1 MSGLTL
7 DEHGLAILIE
17 AFYTRIRSDPELG
30 PIFEGAV
37 TDWPDHLKTLT
48 SFWSSVMLG
57 TGRYK
62 GQPVPVHMRHRDQIT
77 PELFDRW
84 LTLWRETTSTFM
96 TSDVAAVL
104 QNKAAHIAKSLQ
116 FALSFY
122 GNSDTPKRDT
132 TPTGSTPQK
141 SNIS

>member
-7 DEHGLAILIE
+7 NDEGLAILID
-17 AFYTRIRSDPELG
+17 AFYARIRSDPELG

-62 GQPVPVHMRHRDQIT
+62 GQPVPVHMRHSDQIT
-77 PELFDRW
+77 PELFERW
-84 LTLWRETTSTFM
+84 LALWRETTSTLM
-96 TSDVAAVL
+96 TSEIAAVL
-104 QNKAAHIAKSLQ
+104 QNKAAHIAQSLQ
-116 FALSFY
+116 FALSFHSK
-122 GNSDTPKRDT
+122 N
-132 TPTGSTPQK
+132 
-141 SNIS
+141 NIP